1 MGVPKLVP
9 DEDHQKAFLDG
20 LAKMLQDH
28 DDVKKLVRSGSFLEM
43 MEVTLRSGKVAYINV
58 EMEE

>member
-1 MGVPKLVP
+1 MGAPKLVP
-9 DEDHQKAFLDG
+9 DEGHQKVFLDG

-28 DDVKKLVRSGSFLEM
+28 DDVKKLTRSGSFLEM